1 MEVLRGKVLKLL
13 WLSFSMEKLNK
24 KRYWSEEN
32 YNGYYPIREFN
43 KKQFKNY
50 KILRNKYSIK
60 KAIEM
65 ILGKI
70 IN

>member
-1 MEVLRGKVLKLL
+1 
-13 WLSFSMEKLNK
+13 MEKLNK